1 MVDPMSRFLIY
12 ILMLLILFFVQGC
25 HVYHHLHKPEPVRVT
40 SELPLRKLERAQ
52 LLQQS
57 GDYLDALVKYRE
69 VIASCRDRNEVAIAK
84 IGGAECLLKIKKFP
98 AALSILEPVPLN
110 VTEENDVRKLALV
123 GEILLNMERS
133 KEAEIYLEIAVGS
146 LELES
151 MIGENVPVLN
161 NGGTKNRMV
170 GVGANID
177 MGVDIEAWIPAMVIN
192 LGCAYLK
199 NDKPE
204 YALVMYQF
212 ASHLYQEKGDQ
223 ILAARSM
230 RMHDDLVTVIRQYE
244 PFKPI
249 PITKGFSSGRK

>member
-1 MVDPMSRFLIY
+1 
-12 ILMLLILFFVQGC
+12 MLSFLFFVQGC
-25 HVYHHLHKPEPVRVT
+25 QVYQHLHKPKPVRVT
-40 SELPLRKLERAQ
+40 SELPLHKLERAR

-57 GDYLDALVKYRE
+57 GDYLDALIKYRE
-69 VIASCRDRNEVAIAK
+69 VIASCHNRSEVALAK

-110 VTEENDVRKLALV
+110 VTDENDVRKLALV
-123 GEILLNMERS
+123 GEILLNMQRS
-133 KEAEIYLEIAVGS
+133 KEAEIYLEIAVNA

-151 MIGENVPVLN
+151 MIGENIPVPN
-161 NGGTKNRMV
+161 YDKKQNGMV
-170 GVGANID
+170 N
-177 MGVDIEAWIPAMVIN
+177 VDVDVAMESWVPAMVVN

-212 ASHLYQEKGDQ
+212 ASYIYKKNGDQ

-230 RMHDDLVTVIRQYE
+230 RMYDDLVAVIRQYE

-249 PITKGFSSGRK
+249 PIAKGFSSGRR

>member
-1 MVDPMSRFLIY
+1 MARFFICVLI
-12 ILMLLILFFVQGC
+12 LLFLFFVQGC
-25 HVYHHLHKPEPVRVT
+25 QVYRHFHKPEPVRVT
-40 SELPLRKLERAQ
+40 SELPLHKLERAR

-57 GDYLDALVKYRE
+57 GDYLGALIKYRE
-69 VIASCRDRNEVAIAK
+69 VIASCHNRSEVALAK

-110 VTEENDVRKLALV
+110 VTDENDVRKLALV

-133 KEAEIYLEIAVGS
+133 KEAEIYLEIAVSS

-151 MIGENVPVLN
+151 MIGENIPLPNYGMKQNVTVEMGTNVDADVVLESW
-161 NGGTKNRMV
+161 V
-170 GVGANID
+170 
-177 MGVDIEAWIPAMVIN
+177 PAMVVN

-212 ASHLYQEKGDQ
+212 ASYIYQKNGDQ
-223 ILAARSM
+223 ILATRAM
-230 RMHDDLVTVIRQYE
+230 RMYDDLVAVIRQYE

-249 PITKGFSSGRK
+249 PIAKGFSSGRR